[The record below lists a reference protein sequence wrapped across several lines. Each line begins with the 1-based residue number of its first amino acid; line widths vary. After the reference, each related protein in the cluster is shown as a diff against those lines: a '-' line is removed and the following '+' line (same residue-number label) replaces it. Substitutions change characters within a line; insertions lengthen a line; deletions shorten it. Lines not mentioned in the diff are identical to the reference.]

1 MAIQTMDDIMA
12 DDGHRA
18 DGDHKAAFWRP
29 PAPHCHILL
38 VPAED
43 SAENGFSI
51 KTSEGNEEEPPLLD
65 PTPLQSPLCKGPLGK
80 GSIPQPY
87 FQAPLKGNES
97 TDICSDHKDQTP
109 EFGEKR
115 DFQLSSQLAA
125 RGLVE
130 DLGDVT
136 DKTQMMQKERRGT
149 RALQL
154 LGLNVLPPCTSQPGK
169 GNKRLL
175 LQCLQ
180 DCKQDALCE
189 PSLCLSMEK
198 SSFFSSFLD

>member
-1 MAIQTMDDIMA
+1 MA

-18 DGDHKAAFWRP
+18 DGDHKAAFWGP

-87 FQAPLKGNES
+87 FQAPLKGNEALRYA
-97 TDICSDHKDQTP
+97 QTIKIRP
-109 EFGEKR
+109 
-115 DFQLSSQLAA
+115 LN
-125 RGLVE
+125 
-130 DLGDVT
+130 LG
-136 DKTQMMQKERRGT
+136 K
-149 RALQL
+149 
-154 LGLNVLPPCTSQPGK
+154 K
-169 GNKRLL
+169 GI
-175 LQCLQ
+175 
-180 DCKQDALCE
+180 
-189 PSLCLSMEK
+189 
-198 SSFFSSFLD
+198 FS